1 MALYRNVP
9 PVTDGP
15 GLFTS
20 IASTGSCGS
29 KGFGCW
35 PDKNVNHIILEAPS
49 LLRRFLAWPLGAAAT
64 CVMEADLA

>member
-1 MALYRNVP
+1 MALYRNMP
-9 PVTDGP
+9 PVTDRP

-20 IASTGSCGS
+20 IASMGFCGS

-35 PDKNVNHIILEAPS
+35 PEKDLNCIILEAPS

-64 CVMEADLA
+64 SVMEADLA